1 MKNKGRFAKHQSFH
15 VALTRSTPR
24 FQVRLGKLARR
35 VDNGQV
41 RYEQKRVDILLAVD
55 LVQLAAKHQI
65 TDAAMLAGDSDFL
78 PAIEIAKAEGVV
90 LHLYH
95 GATPHNDLKDCCD
108 ERIRIDQTFIDAIR
122 LDTPRT

>member
-1 MKNKGRFAKHQSFH
+1 
-15 VALTRSTPR
+15 
-24 FQVRLGKLARR
+24 
-35 VDNGQV
+35 
-41 RYEQKRVDILLAVD
+41 
-55 LVQLAAKHQI
+55 
-65 TDAAMLAGDSDFL
+65 MLAGDSDFL